1 LADLSTTKVTEA
13 LKQKGFELVKTSTN
27 VSLVFDGALET
38 TLGQVA
44 IQLSLSGPGEL
55 PKIRLLE
62 MPESL
67 KPIAPHINANGILCY
82 AAEGTITLDIFDWPG
97 QTLAC
102 LDRATEVLN
111 QILAGEMVQDLAEEF
126 YAYWTGEE
134 LCLLDFKKFESQ
146 GIQIAQL
153 KSRSGHKV
161 KLYVMTDDLNQAE
174 IKLASMG
181 YKIDAFDCP
190 GCMISTK
197 AEPMP
202 MITGNWPPK
211 NVSESPTAH
220 YAAVIQFSEAILTKE
235 YKKNN
240 SIIEGIYAS
249 LVLPLSTFRIDEV
262 YMAQRNQPNR
272 QNLIGKKII
281 LIGCGTIGGYLAELL
296 VKSGAGSQ
304 GGRLILSDYD
314 LILPGNIGRHRLGVN
329 AMFKNKAIALTS
341 EINRAEPTA
350 KVESNT
356 LDARELNLDQFDL
369 IINATGEQSLSDELS
384 LKLNAENFRPIIHC
398 WIEGPGIAVRTM
410 LQDQHSMACYRCLYS
425 DDRAQLYPA
434 TTEQYP
440 IGMVGHGCES
450 LYVPFSANISLMA
463 AALAAEHIMDWANE
477 TPQPRLRTMIT
488 DRNYKSENLF
498 VDPLKVNSL
507 LLGYRRGD
515 HLEVTHATEPTKYDI
530 RKIFSFKRNSN
541 THTEIANKAWSDSKG
556 HICYIGEWHTHPE
569 DNPTPSG
576 VDIREW
582 KKLSMNMEGN
592 NSLFMLIVG
601 RKSIWTGISSSKGIL
616 KVLVEVH

>member
-211 NVSESPTAH
+211 NVSELLNWQRKLDSNAASKLLNKLKGFAKAEHLGAVILFKSPTAH

-498 VDPLKVNSL
+498 VDPLKVNSCP
-507 LLGYRRGD
+507 
-515 HLEVTHATEPTKYDI
+515 AC
-530 RKIFSFKRNSN
+530 S
-541 THTEIANKAWSDSKG
+541 
-556 HICYIGEWHTHPE
+556 
-569 DNPTPSG
+569 
-576 VDIREW
+576 
-582 KKLSMNMEGN
+582 
-592 NSLFMLIVG
+592 
-601 RKSIWTGISSSKGIL
+601 
-616 KVLVEVH
+616 